1 MKPPPE
7 PIDTEALARIFHEP
21 GRLAIMSA
29 LCAAQDG
36 IAFTDLRATCSLT
49 DGNLNRHLNALAEAG
64 AIRVDKRFVRG
75 RPRTTVFVSQ
85 RGLRRFTEYL
95 DALEQALRAAQA
107 ALPARR
113 RAAAGAPA
121 LAQPAEA

>member
-1 MKPPPE
+1 MSLPPE

-36 IAFTDLRATCSLT
+36 MAFTDLRTTCNLT
-49 DGNLNRHLNALAEAG
+49 DGNLNRHLNVLAEAG

-85 RGLRRFTEYL
+85 RGVRRFTDYL
-95 DALEQALRAAQA
+95 DALEQALRTAQA
-107 ALPARR
+107 ALPQRR
-113 RAAAGAPA
+113 TAPAGIPASARAA
-121 LAQPAEA
+121 EA